1 MKLNPENRPF
11 YRRSDD
17 LSDFEILM
25 NILNVFYWPKIRPFW
40 VFNGSYMLPS

>member
-25 NILNVFYWPKIRPFW
+25 NILNVFAEFSRK
-40 VFNGSYMLPS
+40 LH